1 MILPL
6 QIFLGDVLDEL
17 LHARS
22 DRQHLPEHRLGV
34 LRHEQI
40 GVVATDLLA
49 KLISSALR
57 LCFGPSGFSES
68 F

>member
-6 QIFLGDVLDEL
+6 QIFLGDVLDE
-17 LHARS
+17 
-22 DRQHLPEHRLGV
+22 LPEHRLGV

-57 LCFGPSGFSES
+57 LCFRPSGFSES